1 MSYFYVIIYFL
12 SMYHHSK
19 CVGLNFNGV
28 KLNGPTFH
36 DGKIYSTVIF
46 SSPELKAQVSF
57 SHQNLYVVVNFSYC
71 HLLLQTSEPISTK
84 LG

>member
-1 MSYFYVIIYFL
+1 M
-12 SMYHHSK
+12 
-19 CVGLNFNGV
+19 GQ
-28 KLNGPTFH
+28 TFH

-71 HLLLQTSEPISTK
+71 HLLLQTSEPISIK
-84 LG
+84 LGWREFQILLSDEGLHPL